1 MPAASIRRDKG
12 SWSTDWSV
20 EGRDR
25 NVININWAAAK
36 RPHPSMR
43 AVQAIKLQGD
53 FVSEKVMFSPQGY
66 SSSTLIS

>member
-1 MPAASIRRDKG
+1 
-12 SWSTDWSV
+12 V